1 VLDTTNPVF
10 FDLRSGEPAVW
21 FGKSRTGNV
30 ELFSLMGFH
39 PDTGDELLPITKEIA
54 ASWKDQQEKPKRA
67 SQKVDPKTYVFFD
80 QITGEPRAWYWRSAD
95 GDYEFYDGPGY
106 HPRTGDTLVVLS
118 KDLVLKLQKEA
129 VDQAKRQADVEA
141 ATKRAEVEATKRRSE
156 ELEKLSQAEK
166 RCDVLAANP
175 NDQNRV
181 GEGVPFELLKPQVR
195 EAIEACENAIR
206 QNPTEPR
213 LQYQLAR
220 ALQLSD
226 RKRAFPILQ
235 KLVSQR
241 YPAAFDNI
249 GWIFFF
255 DQKNPEAAV
264 SAFRSGVQL
273 NDSDSMVSLAE
284 MIDRNHATPR
294 TQAETKLALYNR
306 AAALGNAAGTKAEQ
320 VELQKQGVEQQS
332 KEMQIQQAKIA
343 GEVFNIILRGIA
355 R

>member
-1 VLDTTNPVF
+1 L
-10 FDLRSGEPAVW
+10 
-21 FGKSRTGNV
+21 
-30 ELFSLMGFH
+30 
-39 PDTGDELLPITKEIA
+39 
-54 ASWKDQQEKPKRA
+54 
-67 SQKVDPKTYVFFD
+67 
-80 QITGEPRAWYWRSAD
+80 
-95 GDYEFYDGPGY
+95 
-106 HPRTGDTLVVLS
+106 
-118 KDLVLKLQKEA
+118 
-129 VDQAKRQADVEA
+129 
-141 ATKRAEVEATKRRSE
+141 
-156 ELEKLSQAEK
+156 
-166 RCDVLAANP
+166 LAANP

-181 GEGVPFELLKPQVR
+181 GEGVPFEALKPQVK

-249 GWIFFF
+249 GWMFYF

-264 SAFRSGVQL
+264 AAFRSGVQL

-284 MIDRNHATPR
+284 MIDRNHAMPR
-294 TQAETKLALYNR
+294 AEAETKLALYRR
-306 AAALGNAAGTKAEQ
+306 AAALGNAAGARAEQ
-320 VELQKQGVEQQS
+320 VELQKLGIEQQN
-332 KEMQIQQAKIA
+332 KELQLQQARIA
-343 GEVFNIILRGIA
+343 GEVFNIIPRGMP